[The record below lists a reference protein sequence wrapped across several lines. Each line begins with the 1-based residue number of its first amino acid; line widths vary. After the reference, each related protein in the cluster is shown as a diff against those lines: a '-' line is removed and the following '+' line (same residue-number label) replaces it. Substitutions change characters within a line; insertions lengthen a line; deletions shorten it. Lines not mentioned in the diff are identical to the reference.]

1 MNHFGRIES
10 ISYLTDICRPPQSV
24 ERVRL
29 PPISQQQPASS
40 NPPAAASQPSQPAK
54 PASQA
59 SQPGQ
64 PTLHPG
70 IEASGLQASMAPNSY
85 IGASNRFPQAGTGR
99 HSPPQGAKPSGTH
112 STRGAAKHAIN
123 PSNIDDMANL
133 PANHV
138 GGVFR
143 QPDQPATRQ
152 GRTRGSPPLPPSLN
166 PQS

>member
-1 MNHFGRIES
+1 MWLP
-10 ISYLTDICRPPQSV
+10 SYPPTSS
-24 ERVRL
+24 ERRACETTSHQ
-29 PPISQQQPASS
+29 PAATSQQQPASCS
-40 NPPAAASQPSQPAK
+40 QSAKPASQPSQPAK
-54 PASQA
+54 PAKPASQA
-59 SQPGQ
+59 SQRC
-64 PTLHPG
+64 
-70 IEASGLQASMAPNSY
+70 IRASKPQASRHRCLQTLN

-99 HSPPQGAKPSGTH
+99 HRLPQPATARQTFWHPQH
-112 STRGAAKHAIN
+112 RGAAKHAIN